1 MNFVFISANFPKI
14 YSHFVKELNERG
26 VTVLAIGDEPYEC
39 INDELKHNAK
49 EYCYVSNL
57 ANIQWM
63 KNTLDYLEA
72 KYGQLDYIES
82 NNEFWLFN
90 DSIYREYKHVPNGFY
105 PSDMEKIKFKSKMKE
120 YFLKAGVKTARY
132 VLASDIE
139 KVKEFANTVG
149 YPLFV
154 KPDNGVGASHSHKI
168 TNENDLEFFFKTKD
182 DNNYIVEEYING
194 TITSFDGICDDESNP
209 LLMFNEVFPIPVADV
224 VNENLD
230 DFYYAST
237 KMDNSF
243 LEMGKRTVKSFG
255 IRKRCF
261 HIEFFKLNADKPGL
275 ANKGEIIGLE
285 VNMRPP
291 GGDTPDLLS
300 IAMNGS
306 FYEEYA
312 NIIVNNKISK
322 QYLSDDIAISV
333 SRKNRYKYVSTTED
347 ILNKYKDNIV
357 RHGYYDKAIADCMGD
372 EFYFAKFN
380 NVSDALAFKDF
391 VMAKINSNSQQ

>member
-14 YSHFVKELNERG
+14 YSHFVKALNDKG
-26 VTVLAIGDEPYEC
+26 VTVLAIGDEPYD
-39 INDELKHNAK
+39 NLVDELKNNVQ

-57 ANIQWM
+57 SNIEWM
-63 KNTLDYLEA
+63 KNTLDYLEN
-72 KYGQLDYIES
+72 KYGQIDYIES

-105 PSDMEKIKFKSKMKE
+105 PSDMEKIKYKSKMKE
-120 YFLKAGVKTARY
+120 YFSKAGVKTARY
-132 VLASDIE
+132 VLANDIE
-139 KVKEFANTVG
+139 EVKRFATIVG

-168 TNENDLEFFFKTKD
+168 KDESDLEFFFKTKD
-182 DNNYIVEEYING
+182 NTTYIVEEYING
-194 TITSFDGICDDESNP
+194 TIITFDGICDDESNP
-209 LLMFNEVFPIPVADV
+209 LLIFNEVFPIPVADV
-224 VNENLD
+224 VNDNLD

-237 KMDNSF
+237 KMDESF
-243 LEMGKRTVKSFG
+243 KEMGVNTVKSFG
-255 IRKRCF
+255 IKKRCF
-261 HIEFFKLNADKPGL
+261 HIEFFKLNEDKEGL
-275 ANKGEIIGLE
+275 AKKGEIIGLE

-300 IAMNGS
+300 IAMNGN

-312 NIIVNNKISK
+312 NIIVDNKINK
-322 QYLSDDIAISV
+322 EYLFDDIAISV
-333 SRKNRYKYVSTTED
+333 SRKNRYKYVSTVDE
-347 ILNKYKDNIV
+347 ILNKYKDNII

-380 NVSDALAFKDF
+380 DVKDALSFKDF
-391 VMAKINSNSQQ
+391 VMAKTN